1 MALKIGEV
9 AQRGGVS
16 LQAIRYYEREG
27 LLPEPPRLA
36 SGYRLFPDT
45 AVRRVHFI
53 KRAQE
58 LGFSLAE
65 IRELLSLRENADAD
79 AQDMRDRAI
88 AKVVDIE
95 QKIRRLWVM
104 KDALKAL
111 AESCP
116 GSGPLSECPILNAL
130 DAKGGLA

>member
-1 MALKIGEV
+1 LKIGEV
-9 AQRGGVS
+9 AERGGVS

-27 LLPEPPRLA
+27 LLPKPPRLA

-65 IRELLSLRENADAD
+65 IRELLALRENAGAD

-95 QKIRRLWVM
+95 QKIRRLRVM
-104 KDALKAL
+104 KNALKAL
-111 AESCP
+111 TESCP
-116 GSGPLSECPILNAL
+116 GCGPLSECPILDAL
-130 DAKGGLA
+130 EAKGGLA